1 MIRRGSPRA
10 AGAVTIDRLDEM
22 RAVTPLV
29 ETYASTASASPGV
42 AGAVRAPEAAAF
54 GIPENE
60 FTPAVRNAL
69 VSLMQKTERLRCE
82 VDAVHSRLNDA
93 TRNADLDVLLPVL
106 NRRAFVREL
115 GRFVA
120 FIERYGTPSCL
131 LYFDLDDFKSVND
144 RHGHAAGD
152 FVLSYFTKIL
162 SAQIRDTDV
171 MARLGGDEFGVV
183 LAHATL
189 DQARK
194 KGASIEHALRADPA
208 IWKGDVVP
216 LRFSYGA
223 YELCAGD
230 GADAAIAKADQAM
243 YASKRSG
250 RVTMTAILR

>member
-1 MIRRGSPRA
+1 MI
-10 AGAVTIDRLDEM
+10 DQLDEM

-29 ETYASTASASPGV
+29 ETYATAASASLTAAGTGGV
-42 AGAVRAPEAAAF
+42 PNAAAF

-69 VSLMQKTERLRCE
+69 ISLVQKAERLRCE
-82 VDAVHSRLNDA
+82 VDAAHSRLNDA
-93 TRNADLDVLLPVL
+93 TRNADFDVLLPVL
-106 NRRAFVREL
+106 NRRAFVREI

-120 FIERYGTPSCL
+120 FVERYGTPSCL

-152 FVLSYFTKIL
+152 FVLNHFTNIL

-171 MARLGGDEFGVV
+171 IARLGGDEFGVV
-183 LAHATL
+183 LAHVTL
-189 DQARK
+189 DRAKK
-194 KGASIEHALRADPA
+194 KGASLERALRASPA
-208 IWKGDVVP
+208 IWKGDIVP

-230 GADAAIAKADQAM
+230 VADAAIAEADQAM

-250 RVTMTAILR
+250 RANVTAILR